1 MEIKT
6 ERARYHFTSANY
18 VNINPIKGLNIR
30 STFAL
35 NRSEQSWN
43 QCIPTGIQ
51 ESIRHKNGDAY
62 ATQQRFGET
71 QWQWDNTISY
81 DTQIDGVHN
90 LNAFLGTSAS
100 RYIYNVVKAGG
111 KRFASNDLGWKV
123 LGSSADRENREI
135 ESDLQNS
142 SLMSYVGR
150 VNYNYDH
157 RYYVTLTGR
166 YDGSSKFAAGN
177 RRGFLPSFSLAW
189 DMTNEKFF
197 PQQSYLSRLKL
208 RGGYGVVGNQDISNY
223 MYLTLYY
230 PQASN
235 GEAFYGTDGRRGTP
249 GLTWEKQKQTNIGA
263 DLGFFDNRL
272 NISFDYYM
280 IRNSKLLMSHSLP
293 PTPWRTSE
301 SWRTTDSSSPS
312 AQHLYAPR
320 TSHGTS
326 APTCRTTRTRLRS
339 SMQALTRYSTAPT
352 ARATSS

>member
-1 MEIKT
+1 M
-6 ERARYHFTSANY
+6 
-18 VNINPIKGLNIR
+18 
-30 STFAL
+30 
-35 NRSEQSWN
+35 
-43 QCIPTGIQ
+43 
-51 ESIRHKNGDAY
+51 
-62 ATQQRFGET
+62 
-71 QWQWDNTISY
+71 
-81 DTQIDGVHN
+81 
-90 LNAFLGTSAS
+90 
-100 RYIYNVVKAGG
+100 VKAGG
-111 KRFASNDLGWKV
+111 KRFASNDLGWNV

-177 RRGFLPSFSLAW
+177 RWGFLPSFSLAW

-249 GLTWEKQKQTNIGA
+249 GLTWEKQKQTNIGV

-280 IRNSKLLMSHSLP
+280 IRNSNLLMSHSLP
-293 PTPWRTSE
+293 KTSGYTYTVE
-301 SWRTTDSSSPS
+301 NIGELENNGFELTI